1 MKMADLGNRARNGN
15 NNAKC
20 KLGCFYSWPKLTVPK
35 KLRLIYHNRV
45 RIVNMCICFFPTSCS
60 PLRPFILHP
69 SIMVRSYRVPSR

>member
-1 MKMADLGNRARNGN
+1 MKMAELGNRARNGN

-20 KLGCFYSWPKLTVPK
+20 KLGCFHSWPKLTVPK

-60 PLRPFILHP
+60 PLRPFILYP